1 MASDLTKVELIPNEN
16 AVRSGLAAYGYLL
29 SKYGFNPT
37 KPGPF
42 TTVPQDQSASKGVN
56 LLANGKANGKHK
68 LQFKNKFGRPGRVPA
83 SVVQNDFEWL
93 CPVKVGTPAKTYK
106 MIFDTGSADLW
117 LWSTELP
124 PTVNTSGRH
133 LYNPAKSRTFTRS
146 AGSTWKQSY
155 NDQISSASGS
165 VGTDLV
171 NLGGLK
177 IRNQTIQ
184 LADTLSPSFQTIP
197 GDGLLGLA
205 FGFINHVSPVPVA
218 TAPENLAA
226 QGSVPKAKQ
235 IFTTY
240 LSSYRDAKDRDNK
253 SFYTFGFVDQKA
265 LRGQTIHY
273 ADIDNSQG
281 LWQFQSTSASVGDRQ
296 VALFDNTAVADTG
309 SSLAL
314 IDDSICGV
322 IYDAIPGS
330 RYDSSVQ
337 GYVFPTNTT
346 LDQLPV
352 VKFAV
357 GDQEF
362 AVQKEDL
369 AYADVGEGY
378 TYGGIQ
384 SRGDLSFDVL
394 GDTFLKSVYSI
405 FDQGNSRFG
414 VVVRTDSTQ
423 LAASIT
429 PRSHEPV
436 RMPDR
441 HTVQRRASPSTDSTS
456 FGIKGYSSMNG
467 VTMVYGSLILLL
479 SLFSARGS
487 VRLLLAG
494 LLCLCL
500 LQ

>member
-1 MASDLTKVELIPNEN
+1 M
-16 AVRSGLAAYGYLL
+16 
-29 SKYGFNPT
+29 
-37 KPGPF
+37 
-42 TTVPQDQSASKGVN
+42 
-56 LLANGKANGKHK
+56 
-68 LQFKNKFGRPGRVPA
+68 
-83 SVVQNDFEWL
+83 
-93 CPVKVGTPAKTYK
+93 
-106 MIFDTGSADLW
+106 
-117 LWSTELP
+117 
-124 PTVNTSGRH
+124 
-133 LYNPAKSRTFTRS
+133 
-146 AGSTWKQSY
+146 
-155 NDQISSASGS
+155 
-165 VGTDLV
+165 V

-184 LADTLSPSFQTIP
+184 LANSLSPSFQTIP

-205 FGFINHVSPVPVA
+205 FGLINHVSPVPVA

-226 QGSVPKAKQ
+226 QGIVPTAKQ

-253 SFYTFGFVDQKA
+253 SFYTFGFVDKTA
-265 LRGQTIHY
+265 LRGQKIHY

-281 LWQFQSTSASVGDRQ
+281 LWQFQSATASVGDRQ
-296 VALFDNTAVADTG
+296 VLLFDNTAVADTG

-362 AVQKEDL
+362 AIQKEDL
-369 AYADVGEGY
+369 AYADVGQGF

-394 GDTFLKSVYSI
+394 GDTFLKSVYSV
-405 FDQGNSRFG
+405 S
-414 VVVRTDSTQ
+414 
-423 LAASIT
+423 
-429 PRSHEPV
+429 
-436 RMPDR
+436 
-441 HTVQRRASPSTDSTS
+441 
-456 FGIKGYSSMNG
+456 
-467 VTMVYGSLILLL
+467 
-479 SLFSARGS
+479 
-487 VRLLLAG
+487 
-494 LLCLCL
+494 C
-500 LQ
+500 

>member
-1 MASDLTKVELIPNEN
+1 MTSELTEVELVPNLSLD
-16 AVRSGLAAYGYLL
+16 RSGLKTYGYLL

-42 TTVPQDQSASKGVN
+42 TTVPQVQGQSNKVN
-56 LLANGKANGKHK
+56 HAVGRKKTVPNQLRFKDKNGRIGK
-68 LQFKNKFGRPGRVPA
+68 VPA
-83 SVVQNDFEWL
+83 SVIQNDFEWL
-93 CPVKVGTPAKTYK
+93 CPVKIGTPRKVYNLN
-106 MIFDTGSADLW
+106 FDTGSADLW

-124 PTVNTSGRH
+124 ATVDTSGRH
-133 LYNPAKSRTFTRS
+133 LFNPAKSSTFKRTID
-146 AGSTWKQSY
+146 ATWKLSY
-155 NDQISSASGS
+155 NDNSTAAGT
-165 VGTDLV
+165 VGTDLL

-177 IRNQTIQ
+177 IKNQTIE
-184 LADTLSPSFQTIP
+184 LASELTPSFQKVP

-205 FGFINHVSPVPVA
+205 FGFINHVSPLPAA
-218 TAPENLAA
+218 TPPENLAA
-226 QGSVPKAKQ
+226 QGNIPQDKQ
-235 IFTTY
+235 LFTVY

-253 SFYTFGFVDQKA
+253 SFYTFGFIDKKA
-265 LRGQTIHY
+265 LRGQAIHY
-273 ADIDNSQG
+273 ADVDNSQG
-281 LWQFQSTSASVGDRQ
+281 FWQFPSPTASIGDRQ

-322 IYDAIPGS
+322 IYDAIPGA
-330 RYDSSVQ
+330 RYEPIVQ
-337 GYVFPTNTT
+337 GYIFPTNTT

-369 AYADVGEGY
+369 AYADVGGGF

-414 VVVRTDSTQ
+414 VVVRKDSTQ
-423 LAASIT
+423 LAAQIT
-429 PRSHEPV
+429 PRSQEMV
-436 RMPDR
+436 QTPDQ
-441 HTVQRRASPSTDSTS
+441 HLGRRTSSSDSTS
-456 FGIKGYSSMNG
+456 LGVRGYSSVNG
-467 VTMVYGSLILLL
+467 VTLVYGSFILLL
-479 SLFSARGS
+479 SLFSSRGS
-487 VRLLLAG
+487 VRVLLAG